1 LNGRPTF
8 NEKDLNQIK
17 VSWSEKGIFSY
28 ARSLLKT
35 NVTIDSGDSETDLP
49 GAEEVRSSLANNR
62 TIDFEKVTDLAI
74 GYTMNDKPDN
84 KDIEIQRNSEF
95 TPQWYVEYDG
105 KWHPYKDGRLE

>member
-1 LNGRPTF
+1 M
-8 NEKDLNQIK
+8 
-17 VSWSEKGIFSY
+17 
-28 ARSLLKT
+28 
-35 NVTIDSGDSETDLP
+35 
-49 GAEEVRSSLANNR
+49 RSSLSNNR

-74 GYTMNDKPDN
+74 CYTLTDKPDN

>member
-1 LNGRPTF
+1 
-8 NEKDLNQIK
+8 
-17 VSWSEKGIFSY
+17 
-28 ARSLLKT
+28 
-35 NVTIDSGDSETDLP
+35 
-49 GAEEVRSSLANNR
+49 
-62 TIDFEKVTDLAI
+62 TDLAI